1 MEDSIEVSDW
11 QIDEGTSEVLSRI
24 REKGKAWIVGGW
36 VRDHLLGII
45 NPDIDIATNLKPSQ
59 IIEIFP
65 ESIIINENFGTVL
78 VRLKEKNYTEINEW
92 EVTTLRSEGNYSDG
106 RRPDNVKFGDNIY
119 EDISRRD
126 FTINAMAV
134 DENGD
139 LIDAYNGQEDLKN
152 NILRC
157 VGKADERLQ
166 EDGLRIIRAFIFI
179 GIKKDGLMEFNNE
192 LKDAIK
198 NNIGMIKKVSGER
211 IDSEL
216 RKIMKN
222 GSGVA
227 TLSKMKDFGLLNTI
241 LPNILIKL
249 DVKLCDDYRVNM
261 ALICKNVKN
270 ENQEISEIIKK
281 QLKISNKDEMMIKFL
296 VKNGG
301 VIPSTADAELRI
313 FRAYLSEEQQECFFK
328 YQNGKGI
335 ETGYLLSSLNNLNPL
350 RVGNNPLVDGNL
362 LASATGLKPGKKL
375 GKLKEFLHRKQ
386 IEQDIGTSNDVLKI
400 LNRIDW
406 ENSDPEE
413 WKNLQW
419 P

>member
-1 MEDSIEVSDW
+1 
-11 QIDEGTSEVLSRI
+11 
-24 REKGKAWIVGGW
+24 
-36 VRDHLLGII
+36 
-45 NPDIDIATNLKPSQ
+45 
-59 IIEIFP
+59 
-65 ESIIINENFGTVL
+65 
-78 VRLKEKNYTEINEW
+78 
-92 EVTTLRSEGNYSDG
+92 
-106 RRPDNVKFGDNIY
+106 
-119 EDISRRD
+119 
-126 FTINAMAV
+126 
-134 DENGD
+134 
-139 LIDAYNGQEDLKN
+139 
-152 NILRC
+152 
-157 VGKADERLQ
+157 
-166 EDGLRIIRAFIFI
+166 
-179 GIKKDGLMEFNNE
+179 MEFNNE